1 MLILQFIFP
10 QYSYAYS
17 DVGENEASSSF
28 WLTNNWQQPI
38 IFDIF
43 NISGK
48 NKLPEAGPREPIKKI
63 KVLATAYSSTVD
75 QTDSDPFTTA
85 NGKKVKDGIV
95 AANFLPFGTKI
106 KLPGVAGDKV
116 FSVEDRMNR
125 RFNERID
132 IWFSTRE
139 EAVKFGVK
147 YVEVEIY

>member
-1 MLILQFIFP
+1 M
-10 QYSYAYS
+10 SS
-17 DVGENEASSSF
+17 VGYRD
-28 WLTNNWQQPI
+28 PI
-38 IFDIF
+38 IFDIL
-43 NISGK
+43 NISGI
-48 NKLPEAGPREPIKKI
+48 NKLPEAGPREPIRKV

-75 QTDSDPFTTA
+75 QTDNDPFTTA

-106 KLPGVAGDKV
+106 KLPGVAGDKI
-116 FSVEDRMNR
+116 FSVEDRMNK

-132 IWFSTRE
+132 VWFPTRE